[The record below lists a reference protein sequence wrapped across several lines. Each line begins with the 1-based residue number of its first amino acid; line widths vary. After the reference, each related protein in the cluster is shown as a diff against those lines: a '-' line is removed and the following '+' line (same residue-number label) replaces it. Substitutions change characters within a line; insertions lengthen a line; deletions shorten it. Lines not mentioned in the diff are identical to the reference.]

1 MTLSP
6 FLSVLKT
13 SPVKWTLIGLAIAF
27 VGFPLIS
34 AVIPYVF
41 PEAKAPSG
49 SYLDVVDMKEISLLS
64 VQRLNFSKVCTVRY
78 GTDSTTK
85 VMNRL
90 LHPWAGFDP
99 SETNKLENA
108 KVYVRRI
115 MRGHV
120 TTSLDFSK
128 INTNRVNGKLV
139 IEFPKLVAEPFIDE
153 WIFYDSKG
161 TGDVNTK
168 EMTRAMDSDFRDAML
183 KTALQSERVERA
195 KQQAERIVDMLYPGL
210 EFEPRWPEDSKSGES
225 APVDAETKSE
235 TTGTSH
241 E

>member
-6 FLSVLKT
+6 FLSVLKIK
-13 SPVKWTLIGLAIAF
+13 SVKWTLIGLAIAF

-41 PEAKAPSG
+41 PETKAQSG

-90 LHPWAGFDP
+90 QAWLGFNP
-99 SETNKLENA
+99 SETNKLEDA

-115 MRGHV
+115 LRGHV
-120 TTSLDFSK
+120 TTSLDFAK
-128 INTNRVNGKLV
+128 ITVTNSPQGKILV
-139 IEFPKLVAEPFIDE
+139 LFPELITEPFIDE

-168 EMTRAMDSDFRDAML
+168 EMTSAMDSAFRDAML
-183 KTALQSERVERA
+183 KTALQPERVERA
-195 KQQAERIVDMLYPGL
+195 KKQAERIVDMLYPGM
-210 EFEPRWPEDSKSGES
+210 EFELKWPQDDKKNDQSDEGGNANE
-225 APVDAETKSE
+225 
-235 TTGTSH
+235 
-241 E
+241 